1 VSSTHA
7 SVPGGAAGVTDL
19 TGTRLCFLN
28 WRDRTHPE
36 AGGAEVYCEELAQRC
51 ADAGAEVTLL
61 TAAHHGAPAVEER
74 GGITIRRRGG
84 TLTVYLAALLHLLR
98 HRRRYD
104 AVVDLQNGIPFFA
117 PLVTGSSIPV
127 ILVVHHV
134 HQDQFRHRFPW
145 PLSAVGRW
153 LESSA
158 SRRIYGTRPV
168 IAVSPSTRAD
178 VRLRLGLRGPIHIV
192 PNGVEPLDA
201 ERRRSVRPTIAIITR
216 LVPHKRL
223 PLLVEAVADL
233 RERWP
238 DLHLH
243 IGGRGSDADR
253 IARTIDER
261 RVSDHV
267 TLHGFVSDDDRAD
280 LLAAA
285 WLTAL
290 PSEAEG
296 WGLTIL
302 EAASLGVPAVGL
314 HVPGVRDA
322 IVAGS
327 TGWLAASP
335 EHLTDTLDV
344 ALTELADADRADR
357 WARSC
362 REWAGSFS
370 WDRSFTRL
378 SQVLAGELRRDPRAE
393 DERSHRDL
401 GVTASFD
408 LTDEPDGTAVLA
420 ALRVHVRATDDI
432 RTRGGTVD
440 VVLHGAD
447 EALAQEILRRC
458 GVQGPLRFA
467 VLRPHERLS
476 GLDEAS

>member
-1 VSSTHA
+1 M
-7 SVPGGAAGVTDL
+7 
-19 TGTRLCFLN
+19 TGLIGKRLCFLN
-28 WRDRTHPE
+28 WRDRSHPD

-51 ADAGAEVTLL
+51 ADAGAEVTLV
-61 TAAHHGAPAVEER
+61 TASHRGAPAVEQR

-104 AVVDLQNGIPFFA
+104 AILDLQNGIPFFA
-117 PLVTGSSIPV
+117 PLVVGSRVPV

-145 PLSAVGRW
+145 PMSAIGRW

-158 SRRIYGTRPV
+158 SRRVYGTRPV
-168 IAVSPSTRAD
+168 IAVSPSTRAG

-192 PNGVEPLDA
+192 PNGIEALGA
-201 ERRRSVRPTIAIITR
+201 ERCRSVQPTIAIVTR

-223 PLLVEAVADL
+223 HLLVQAIADL

-253 IARTIDER
+253 LVRAVGDLG
-261 RVSDHV
+261 VGDSV
-267 TLHGFVSDDDRAD
+267 TMHGFVSDEARAE
-280 LLAAA
+280 LLASA

-314 HVPGVRDA
+314 RVPGVQDA
-322 IVAGS
+322 IVEGS
-327 TGWLAASP
+327 TGWLAPSP
-335 EHLTDTLDV
+335 AHLTEGLDA
-344 ALTELADADRADR
+344 ALTELADVDRAER
-357 WARSC
+357 RARSC
-362 REWAGSFS
+362 REWASTFT
-370 WDRSFTRL
+370 WDRSFTRFA
-378 SQVLAGELRRDPRAE
+378 QVLVGELRRSPNTE
-393 DERSHRDL
+393 DVRSHRDL
-401 GVTASFD
+401 GVTVSFD
-408 LTDEPDGTAVLA
+408 LGGEPDPGRVFA
-420 ALRVHVRATDDI
+420 ALRQQMRATDEI
-432 RTRGGTVD
+432 RTCDGTVD

-447 EALAQEILRRC
+447 EALAHQILRRC
-458 GVQGPLRFA
+458 GVHGPLRFA

>member
-1 VSSTHA
+1 VL
-7 SVPGGAAGVTDL
+7 DL
-19 TGTRLCFLN
+19 AGTRLCFLN
-28 WRDRTHPE
+28 WRDRSHPE

-51 ADAGAEVTLL
+51 ADAGADVTLV
-61 TAAHHGAPAVEER
+61 TAQHPGAAAVERR

-84 TLTVYLAALLHLLR
+84 TLTVYLAALLHLVR
-98 HRRRYD
+98 NRRRYD

-117 PLVTGSSIPV
+117 PLVTGSRVPV

-134 HQDQFRHRFPW
+134 HQEQFRHRFPW
-145 PLSAVGRW
+145 PLSALGRW

-158 SRRIYGTRPV
+158 SRRVYGTRPV
-168 IAVSPSTRAD
+168 VAVSPSTRAD

-192 PNGVEPLDA
+192 PNGVEALGA
-201 ERRRSVRPTIAIITR
+201 ERRRSLRPTVAIVTR

-223 PLLVEAVADL
+223 HLLVQAVADL

-253 IARTIDER
+253 IAQTVDDLGAHDR
-261 RVSDHV
+261 V
-267 TLHGFVSDDDRAD
+267 TLHGFVSDEERAE
-280 LLAAA
+280 LLASA

-314 HVPGVRDA
+314 RVPGVRDA
-322 IVAGS
+322 IVEGS
-327 TGWLAASP
+327 TGWLASSP
-335 EHLTDTLDV
+335 EHLTEALDA
-344 ALTELADADRADR
+344 ALTELADEDRAER

-362 REWAGSFS
+362 REWAAIFS

-378 SQVLAGELRRDPRAE
+378 AQVLAGELRRGPDTE
-393 DERSHRDL
+393 DVRSHRDL

-408 LTDEPDGTAVLA
+408 LEDEPEAADVLA
-420 ALRVHVRATDDI
+420 ALRQQMRATDQM
-432 RTRGGTVD
+432 RTGNGTVD

-447 EALAQEILRRC
+447 EALAHEILRRC
-458 GVQGPLRFA
+458 GVRGPLRVA